1 MIDKAISH
9 YRIIEKIGSGGMGVV
24 YKAEDVTLKRLAALK
39 FLPPDMTRDAAAKQ
53 RFILEARAASALN
66 HAHVTTIYGMEES
79 PEGAFIAM
87 EYIEGRTLKELISGS
102 VGANNYSPLPITHHP
117 LPITQV
123 IDIAIQVAE
132 GLATA
137 HEKGIVH
144 RDIKADNIMITP
156 RNQAKIMDF
165 GLAKLRGA
173 GKLTQTR
180 STLGTLSYMSPEQ
193 AKGEEVDQRS
203 DIFSLGVV
211 LYEMLAGRLP
221 FAGEYQAAIIYAIL
235 NEVPQP
241 VSRYNSHA
249 STELERIV
257 GKALAKDREE
267 RYQHADELLA
277 DLRRE
282 RKGLE
287 YAKAGQALPEETSPK
302 SKRRLPPLVLAAA
315 GAVPIIVALGIFGP
329 KLFRVKTP
337 APEFR
342 KNSIAVMY
350 FEDRSGEENF
360 GKILAEMLISNL
372 SRCKQLDVVSSQHL
386 FDILKKMK
394 FENSGTISRS
404 MATDVARN
412 ARVGTML
419 LGSID
424 RIGATFSVNAQLC
437 SVSTGSVIGPAQA
450 RGPRVEDVYEMVN
463 RLTDEVIQLMDV
475 RLPGDGQALRINDIT
490 THSFEAYKH
499 YQKGQEQIR
508 RFNFRGASEEFESAI
523 QVDGDFAMAHV
534 WLAFSRD
541 IFKVRDPFSDLS
553 PARKAVRLARQHAS
567 GISDQE
573 QEFIQVADALFQRD
587 FASMIVTLEATV
599 AKNPDSHMLPWW
611 LGFAYKA
618 SGNDEAAIR
627 TWQKLIAADPENVNA
642 HLILAYSH
650 SRRNDHEKAISAIR
664 NYLALLP
671 DVSNSYDSAC
681 DIYLKAGMYDEAFR
695 ICDEA
700 LKANPEW
707 TFPIKRQ
714 SYIHL
719 IRGEGDLAREKNK
732 KIQELRPAEMLGL
745 TDDLGCFALHEG
757 RLRQAEADFK
767 TAVQLAREKRN
778 ADDELEERL
787 VLGRFYGGQGK
798 FPRASEQFSK
808 VKELSLEISGNSYNT
823 WPVRADYYWGLA
835 ALRAGRTD
843 ECRAAMQRIQR
854 YVEAN
859 KYDEIL
865 MHYRHLLL
873 AEIHAKNGQ
882 SEEASAAFDQAAPFI
897 RNSSPPC
904 RLLAAEI
911 LAMQGKI
918 EKAKQAYADMADD
931 WEMTFSG
938 QGGDFFDYW
947 QVRSM
952 IKYNIA
958 RLCKKSGDR
967 AQAGAYYQQALDQW
981 KNADGDMPE
990 YVDAKA
996 RLASLKM
1003 GK

>member
-1 MIDKAISH
+1 VVGSTVAH
-9 YRIIEKIGSGGMGVV
+9 YRILEKLGEGGMGVV
-24 YKAEDVTLKRLAALK
+24 YKAEDITLKRLAALK
-39 FLPPDMTRDAAAKQ
+39 FISPDMTRDPMAKE
-53 RFILEARAASALN
+53 RFILEAQAASALN
-66 HAHVTTIYGMEES
+66 HAHVTTIYGIEEG
-79 PEGAFIAM
+79 PEGTFIAM
-87 EYIEGRTLKELISGS
+87 EYIEGKTLKQLLEAETLSIQKT
-102 VGANNYSPLPITHHP
+102 L
-117 LPITQV
+117 
-123 IDIAIQVAE
+123 DIAIQVAE
-132 GLATA
+132 GLSAA

-144 RDIKADNIMITP
+144 RDVKADNIMFSM
-156 RNQAKIMDF
+156 RGQAKIMDF
-165 GLAKLRGA
+165 GLAKLKGA
-173 GKLTQTR
+173 EKLTQTR

-193 AKGEEVDQRS
+193 AKGEEVDPRS
-203 DIFSLGVV
+203 DIFSFGVV

-221 FAGEYQAAIIYAIL
+221 FAGDYQAAVIYAII
-235 NEVPQP
+235 NEAQQP
-241 VSRYNSHA
+241 VARYNSHVSA
-249 STELERIV
+249 ELERIV
-257 GKALAKDREE
+257 AKALAKDREE

-282 RKGLE
+282 RKSLE
-287 YAKAGQALPEETSPK
+287 YVKAGQAIPEKVIAK
-302 SKRRLPPLVLAAA
+302 SKRKPMTLVLAAA

-394 FENSGTISRS
+394 IEDSGTISRS

-412 ARVGTML
+412 ARVEAML

-424 RIGATFSVNAQLC
+424 RIGTTFSVNAQLC
-437 SVSTGSVIGPAQA
+437 NVNTGSVIGPAQA
-450 RGPRVEDVYEMVN
+450 KGPRVEDVYEMVN

-499 YQKGQEQIR
+499 YQKGLEQIR
-508 RFNFRGASEEFESAI
+508 RFNFSGAGKEFQAAI
-523 QVDGDFAMAHV
+523 QIDGTFAMAHV

-553 PARKAVRLARQHAS
+553 PAREAMRLARQHAA
-567 GISDQE
+567 GISGQE
-573 QEFIQVADALFQRD
+573 REFIQVADALFQRD
-587 FASMIVTLEATV
+587 IAAMIGTLEKAV
-599 AKNPDSHMLPWW
+599 AKTLDSQMLPFW
-611 LGFAYKA
+611 LGFAYNA
-618 SGNDEAAIR
+618 SGNDEAAIQ
-627 TWQKLIAADPENVNA
+627 TMQKLIAADPENANA
-642 HLILAYSH
+642 HLVLAYAH
-650 SRRNDHEKAISAIR
+650 SRRNEHEKAISAVK

-671 DVSNSYDSAC
+671 DVPNSYDSAC

-719 IRGEGDLAREKNK
+719 IRGESDQARKKNK
-732 KIQELRPAEMLGL
+732 RIQELRPAAKLDL

-757 RLRQAEADFK
+757 RLRQAEADFQ
-767 TAVQLAREKRN
+767 TAVQLARERMN
-778 ADDELEERL
+778 TNDELEERL

-798 FPRASEQFSK
+798 FSQASEQFSK
-808 VKELSLEISGNSYNT
+808 VKEISLEMPGNSYNT

-843 ECRAAMQRIQR
+843 ECRAAMERIKR

-859 KYDEIL
+859 KYDEVL
-865 MHYRHLLL
+865 MHFSHLLL
-873 AEIHAKNGQ
+873 AEIWTKNGQ
-882 SEEASAAFDQAAPFI
+882 AVEALVAFDQAAPFI
-897 RNSSPPC
+897 RNYSPRC

-911 LAMQGKI
+911 LAMQGEI

-938 QGGDFFDYW
+938 QAGDFFDYW
-947 QVRSM
+947 QIRSM
-952 IKYNIA
+952 IKYKIA
-958 RLCKKSGDR
+958 RLYEKSGKR
-967 AQAGAYYQQALDQW
+967 AQAVAYYQQALEQW
-981 KNADGDMPE
+981 KNADEDMPE
-990 YVDAKA
+990 YIDAKA
-996 RLASLKM
+996 RLARLKIS
-1003 GK
+1003 K